1 MTCHCQDIAT
11 KDGKPR
17 GIVGSTARGEV
28 KQASMDHGRAAGEP
42 LFGPSSVSGR
52 LQAATNTTQ
61 QHRQFRECDITDSTV
76 PGVDIRCLCHAFA
89 TNTAEI
95 PLFCFGSSP
104 LIAPKKPRRGALNR
118 QNLDSASST
127 RLSGQTRHR
136 ASHGSQHALHR
147 RIEKRASAS
156 APIFQVSTTEST
168 ASDVAA
174 LGPRLQS
181 QYTGTA
187 AFVLCRSGA
196 ESFQPGRR
204 PRTPESRDPDGR
216 RATEG
221 SAVSRFQSRRGQTR
235 ARLKTE
241 KTVAVPRSTV
251 WSRSPVQPNATVN
264 MHAMA
269 TDTSIQQVTAGRRRG
284 QPNADGLDSWTK
296 SLDPA
301 VVPSIST
308 WASAV
313 CERLRTSPI
322 FQYRRG
328 VRMAAHIGSRVRGVS
343 RANGRRPDVE
353 RALTSAKDACWR
365 RLEPT

>member
-61 QHRQFRECDITDSTV
+61 QHRQFWECDITDSTV

-156 APIFQVSTTEST
+156 APIFQVSTTESP

-251 WSRSPVQPNATVN
+251 VSIAWCSPMQRSTCTLWPQTPQSSRSRPVGEEGNPTPTDWIPGPNLSTRPSCHQSPHGHLQSANACAPRQYSNIGV
-264 MHAMA
+264 ASEWLRIL
-269 TDTSIQQVTAGRRRG
+269 DRG
-284 QPNADGLDSWTK
+284 SVA
-296 SLDPA
+296 
-301 VVPSIST
+301 
-308 WASAV
+308 
-313 CERLRTSPI
+313 
-322 FQYRRG
+322 
-328 VRMAAHIGSRVRGVS
+328 
-343 RANGRRPDVE
+343 
-353 RALTSAKDACWR
+353 
-365 RLEPT
+365 